1 MNVTYNDDNESIS
14 NYDITLESEL
24 YDNDYDEIYTMVDDD
39 ETKEETDI
47 QFE

>member
-24 YDNDYDEIYTMVDDD
+24 YNNDYDEIYTMVDDD